1 MQYFNNQKTKP
12 PEVIFNQ
19 KLEKM
24 AWGVFLIMI
33 GFLALIPVK
42 FIPAGSL
49 LVGTG
54 LILLGLNMIRFI
66 QRLPASLFTTFLGIL
81 AITSG
86 FNEYLN
92 ATFPILPILFVLIGF
107 TLLIKP
113 KFRKLKI

>member
-1 MQYFNNQKTKP
+1 MQYFDNQKTKP

-33 GFLALIPVK
+33 GFLALIPIK

-54 LILLGLNMIRFI
+54 LILLGLNVTRFI
-66 QRLPASLFTTFLGIL
+66 QRLPASLFTTLLGIL
-81 AITSG
+81 AITIG

-92 ATFPILPILFVLIGF
+92 VTFPILPVLIIMIGI

-113 KFRKLKI
+113 LLRRIKI